1 MSSVSNSE
9 SRSESEP
16 GSDSAPI
23 SLWSVPGAGKLAVAQ
38 LLTQMCDKMVTLGF
52 IWVITQ
58 AYSDSYVAWF
68 VAAGG
73 LPHLLLTRFTGGWVS
88 RLGLLRT
95 VVTTDLCRA
104 LLFLLAFFW
113 ARRQPDE
120 LFSALVAL
128 TLLTNTLAAFFNP
141 AVMSLPPRMTEKEHL
156 SRLTAMI
163 NSSFSIATFAGPALA
178 AVLYHLWALPGLL
191 LVTASGY
198 FIGGLLEATIRMA
211 RPETFE
217 KGDNSRWKA
226 GAWAQLAEQPV
237 IKAMLLLFL
246 GMNLALGPLMLLMP
260 IYASDIFHGHVSNYS
275 ALQIALG
282 GGTVVA
288 SLMLSW
294 KDWKTSLSRRIF
306 GPLTAVALGY
316 LLFALSRTLI
326 LGLLGVA
333 VVGLGLGLANVA
345 IRYFFQTSPK
355 EEEVPAVMA
364 MVNMITNAS
373 YPVSMLIC
381 GLILHHAAPTTLGL
395 GAAVT
400 LLLLVLIAP
409 QVTTFRKLR
418 TL

>member
-1 MSSVSNSE
+1 MSSQT
-9 SRSESEP
+9 EP
-16 GSDSAPI
+16 VAQAPI
-23 SLWSVPGAGKLAVAQ
+23 SLWRVPGAGKLAVAQ

-58 AYSDSYVAWF
+58 TYNDSYVAWF

-73 LPHLLLTRFTGGWVS
+73 VPHLLLTRFTGSWVS
-88 RLGLLRT
+88 QLGLLRT
-95 VVTTDLCRA
+95 VVSTDFCRG
-104 LLFLLAFFW
+104 LLFLFAFFW
-113 ARRQPDE
+113 ARQQPQE
-120 LFSALVAL
+120 LFPALVGL

-178 AVLYHLWALPGLL
+178 AVLYHLWGLPGLL

-198 FIGGLLEATIRMA
+198 VLGGLLESTIRLA
-211 RPETFE
+211 RPETYE
-217 KGDNSRWKA
+217 RKEGVSLRG
-226 GAWAQLAEQPV
+226 GAWAQLADQPL
-237 IKAMLLLFL
+237 IKAMLVLFL

-260 IYASDIFHGHVSNYS
+260 IYASDIFHGQVSNYS

-282 GGTVVA
+282 GGTVIA
-288 SLMLSW
+288 SLTLSW
-294 KDWKTSLSRRIF
+294 KDWKTSLGVRIF
-306 GPLTAVALGY
+306 GPLTTVALGY
-316 LLFALSRTLI
+316 LIFALSRTLA

-333 VVGLGLGLANVA
+333 LVGLGLGLANVA

-355 EEEVPAVMA
+355 EDEVPAVMA

-373 YPVSMLIC
+373 YPVSMLVC
-381 GLILHHAAPTTLGL
+381 GLILHHSAPTSLGL
-395 GAAVT
+395 GAAVV
-400 LLLLVLIAP
+400 LLILVLIAP
-409 QVTTFRKLR
+409 QLTTFRKLR